1 MSSTCYNPF
10 LYAWLNE
17 NFRKE
22 FKQILPCLG
31 TFVIRKSKRRLNQSE
46 RTGMY
51 RSEKSCNGNETVQ
64 ESLLTSTVNT
74 SRIPSNRYKI
84 ESNDKIKTYGDENI
98 SPDDKPDESPS
109 PNEDCIKMYMIVDK
123 SVTTSD
129 KEPIVSAL

>member
-31 TFVIRKSKRRLNQSE
+31 ALVTKRSKKNFNQSE
-46 RTGMY
+46 KTGMF
-51 RSEKSCNGNETVQ
+51 RSEKTCNGNETIQ
-64 ESLLTSTVNT
+64 ESLLTSTVNKV
-74 SRIPSNRYKI
+74 PSVRYKI
-84 ESNDKIKTYGDENI
+84 EFDDKLKIYEDNGDNI
-98 SPDDKPDESPS
+98 SPDEKPEDNPS
-109 PNEDCIKMYMIVDK
+109 PDEDCIKMYMFVDK
-123 SVTTSD
+123 SVGASD